1 MKYQR
6 RKTGITLVEVVII
19 IVVFTIIS
27 ISLFPAFLMATK
39 LNMVSLTT
47 NVTDISAQQQIET
60 LYNYSATGTLANALI
75 TLRKTYAVTI
85 DEKIITLEKSD
96 STTNTVIVMVKDT
109 PAGGMTST
117 KITVSLINSERPSK
131 PSHIETIL
139 IFQ

>member
-1 MKYQR
+1 MKYQH
-6 RKTGITLVEVVII
+6 RKTRITLVEVVII
-19 IVVFTIIS
+19 IVVLTIVS
-27 ISLFPAFLMATK
+27 VSLFPAFLMATK

-47 NVTDISAQQQIET
+47 NATDVSAQQQIEV

-75 TLRKTYAVTI
+75 TLRKTYEVTS
-85 DEKIITLEKSD
+85 DGKIITLKKSD
-96 STTNTVIVMVKDT
+96 TTTNTVIVMVKDT

-117 KITVSLINSERPSK
+117 RITVTLIKNERLIK